1 MQKVLFIIGVCLF
14 GAFACF
20 NSVKTNLVMDDLLL
34 KNVEALADGEYTV
47 TPPTLCDGT
56 GDLTCP
62 NFGKKVK
69 HVVQGFSLR

>member
-1 MQKVLFIIGVCLF
+1 MQKVLFIIGVCFF
-14 GAFACF
+14 GVFACW

-62 NFGKKVK
+62 NFGEKVK